1 MEVAALVA
9 FLAPCLG
16 SLLSGVQAAVGED
29 VWVHV
34 KRLWAKLGPKAES
47 TPAALEAVEALAA
60 QPEDARARRALE
72 LQLEK
77 LLATDPELA
86 DAIGHLWEDAKAAGV
101 VAAGTRNVAVGGS
114 VSASTI
120 VTGDSVTIRE

>member
-16 SLLSGVQAAVGED
+16 NLLNGVQGAIGED
-29 VWVHV
+29 VWAHV
-34 KRLWAKLGPKAES
+34 TRLWAKLRQKAES
-47 TPAALEAVEALAA
+47 TPAALEAVEAVAA
-60 QPEDARARRALE
+60 QPEDARARGALE

-77 LLATDPELA
+77 LLASDPGLA
-86 DAIGHLWEDAKAAGV
+86 DSIGHLWEDAKAAGV

-114 VSASTI
+114 VSASAI
-120 VTGDSVTIRE
+120 VTGDGVTIRE